1 MAPSLYLAVVYDI
14 DSASY
19 YFTGTLVLFPTSPF
33 RWLWQDVMGASVSI
47 FFLKSVRVSSLKVA
61 TALLCCAFIY
71 DIFFVFIS
79 PLVFGASVM
88 MSVASGG
95 SVDDKNPLATDE
107 NYCEKY
113 PSSDV
118 CAVTNVPM
126 LLYIP
131 AFWTWDTNA
140 NSILGLGDIILPGLL
155 LVWTARYDLRRYGS
169 LYCEKAGDG
178 YLPMAMLG
186 YAFGL
191 CLAQLAVETF
201 EYGQPALLYIVPC
214 ILLPVLYRSNNSGT
228 LPYLWEG
235 LPPMK
240 SIGLPLD
247 AEEQEKVAE
256 DDDVFSTTAVWP
268 ASPTSARSGHADDDM
283 SVHSLHGYDLERS
296 RGVKSRDTTAINRR

>member
-1 MAPSLYLAVVYDI
+1 MVSIALSVALPVLWY
-14 DSASY
+14 
-19 YFTGTLVLFPTSPF
+19 LFPASPL
-33 RWLWQDVMGASVSI
+33 RWLWQDVMGISVSI

-61 TALLCCAFIY
+61 TALLFCAFIY
-71 DIFFVFIS
+71 DVFFVFIS
-79 PLVFGASVM
+79 PLVFGTSVM

-95 SVDDKNPLATDE
+95 SVDDASPLTTDE

-126 LLYIP
+126 LLYVP

-140 NSILGLGDIILPGLL
+140 NSMLGLGDIILPGLL

-178 YLPMAMLG
+178 YLPMAMVG
-186 YAFGL
+186 YAIGL
-191 CLAQLAVETF
+191 SLAQIAVEAF

-214 ILLPVLYRSNNSGT
+214 VLLPVLYRSYNSGT
-228 LPYLWEG
+228 LAHLWEG

-240 SIGLPLD
+240 SIGLLLD
-247 AEEQEKVAE
+247 AEEQDKIVGDA
-256 DDDVFSTTAVWP
+256 DVFSTTAIWP
-268 ASPTSARSGHADDDM
+268 MSPTNGRLGHADDDM

-296 RGVKSRDTTAINRR
+296 RGVMSRDTATLNRNRR